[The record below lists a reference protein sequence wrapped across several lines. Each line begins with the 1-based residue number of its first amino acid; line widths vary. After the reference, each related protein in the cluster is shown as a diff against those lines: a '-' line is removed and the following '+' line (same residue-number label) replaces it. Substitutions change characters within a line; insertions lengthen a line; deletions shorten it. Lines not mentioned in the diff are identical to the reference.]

1 LEELDPTYEE
11 TAKTLGAKPL
21 QVFRR
26 VMFPVISMSVLAGA
40 IMAFT
45 RSLGET
51 GATLSVASNA
61 NTIPV
66 YIVNLVKSGS
76 YYPAALACLVL
87 IIVSFVTI
95 LIMRYLTRRA
105 K

>member
-1 LEELDPTYEE
+1 
-11 TAKTLGAKPL
+11 
-21 QVFRR
+21 
-26 VMFPVISMSVLAGA
+26 MSSDNMSILAGA

-51 GATLSVASNA
+51 GATLAVVDNA

-66 YIVNLVKSGS
+66 YIVGLVKSGS

-87 IIVSFVTI
+87 IVVSFVTMM
-95 LIMRYLTRRA
+95 IMRYITKKA